1 VDVEGANVEAW
12 KVEERTADR
21 ALCATWWLL
30 DHSPHM
36 VYGEI
41 VLPDGRV
48 QRMTEVE
55 ISR

>member
-1 VDVEGANVEAW
+1 
-12 KVEERTADR
+12 
-21 ALCATWWLL
+21 
-30 DHSPHM
+30 M

-55 ISR
+55 IVLPDGRVQRMTEVEIGG

>member
-1 VDVEGANVEAW
+1 MEG
-12 KVEERTADR
+12 EERTADR